1 MAVDLFQ
8 KRKVITVFFF
18 VIASR
23 GLLYTNS
30 NLGSPYLFGYLKH
43 ERSLY
48 SVITLIGFP
57 INISCSMMAGYYAK
71 SNPLMK
77 YYRLFW
83 LQLAIDTFLIYGLF
97 YNYYA
102 IVDTS
107 RVLFDVLFGL

>member
-1 MAVDLFQ
+1 VAVNLFQ
-8 KRKVITVFFF
+8 KKKFLAVTFF

-43 ERSLY
+43 DRSLY

-57 INISCSMMAGYYAK
+57 INICCSMLAGYYAK
-71 SNPLMK
+71 TNPLMK
-77 YYRLFW
+77 YYRFFW
-83 LQLAIDTFLIYGLF
+83 LQLVIDTFLIYGLF
-97 YNYYA
+97 ANYHT

-107 RVLFDVLFGL
+107 RFLFEVLFGL